1 MFNDVRYALRS
12 FRRTPGFTCLV
23 IVTLAV
29 GIGANTAMFSVV
41 NAVLLRPFGY
51 TDADSLQRVRRGT
64 SYPDLLDV
72 SRRATTIRGIEGHRP
87 QLFDY
92 STGSEAERLDGM
104 LVTGGML
111 QLFGA
116 TPQHGRLILA
126 EDDTPNAAR
135 VVVLSHPFWRTHFG
149 ADPSVVGRSIVL
161 SGQSYS
167 VVGVLA
173 AGFEF
178 PATRAD
184 VVAAFLPH
192 AGREATARGA
202 HTLRAFVRLKPGTT
216 AAVAQQEMDTLAA
229 DLERAYPE
237 TNREVRFVLEELRE
251 NVAGGVRE
259 PLMILLATVAFVLLI
274 ACVNVA
280 NLLIAKGA
288 ARRSELAVRAA
299 MGATRGRIV
308 RQVLAESL
316 VLAAAGG
323 VLGIAVAWW
332 LTRTI
337 VAVAPEDI
345 PRLAT
350 AALDL
355 PVLAFAL
362 VVSLLTGLFFGTL
375 PAIASASA
383 SLAAAARTGTRETRS
398 GNRLRSILLVTE
410 VALAL
415 VLLVGAGLL
424 LRSFSALMSQPPGFN
439 TSGVVTGNVTLNG
452 DRYASATARARF
464 WESFEERMRALP
476 GVRDVALTTDLPIG
490 GLPIFHNLAFQ
501 GKPMTPGSEPEVYYR
516 GVNATYFR
524 AMGIPLVKGRG
535 FTPVDRDGAPL
546 VAIVNE
552 AFAREYYP
560 GEEVLGRRVRW
571 ASGDGTWITI
581 VGVVADVRGL
591 SLDQSEVPAVHAPY
605 AQEINPWRRWMDVAV
620 RADGNA
626 AALAPM
632 VRREILALDRNVPVA
647 KLRTMDGVLAES
659 VASRRFNVL
668 LLGSFA
674 AIALLLAVAG
684 IYGVM
689 SYLVVQRTRE
699 IGVRMALGATP
710 AQVVRLVT
718 GRGLLLAAV
727 GIGLGTV
734 AAILLARFIEA
745 MLFTVSGT
753 DLVTFVAAAIVLWL
767 AAAAACVIP
776 ARRAGRVDPLIA
788 LRTE

>member
-1 MFNDVRYALRS
+1 MFTDVRYALRS
-12 FRRTPGFTCLV
+12 FRRTPGFTVLV
-23 IVTLAV
+23 IATLAV

-51 TDADSLQRVRRGT
+51 TDVDSLLRVRRGT
-64 SYPDLLDV
+64 SYPDLVDV

-92 STGSEAERLDGM
+92 STASAAERLDGM

-116 TPQHGRLILA
+116 TPLHGRLILA
-126 EDDTPNAAR
+126 EDDAPNAAR
-135 VVVLSHPFWRTHFG
+135 VVMLSHPFWRTHFG
-149 ADPSVVGRSIVL
+149 ADPSAVGRSILL
-161 SGQSYS
+161 SGQSYT

-173 AGFEF
+173 PGFEF
-178 PATRAD
+178 PAARAD

-192 AGREATARGA
+192 AGREATSRGA
-202 HTLRAFVRLKPGTT
+202 HTLRAFVRLGPGT
-216 AAVAQQEMDTLAA
+216 ARAVAQQEMDGLAA
-229 DLERAYPE
+229 ALEREYPE
-237 TNREVRFVLEELRE
+237 TNRDVRFVLQELRE

-288 ARRSELAVRAA
+288 ARRNELAVRAA
-299 MGATRGRIV
+299 IGATRGRIV

-323 VLGIAVAWW
+323 ALGVAVAWW

-337 VAVAPEDI
+337 VALAPEDI

-355 PVLAFAL
+355 RVLTFAL
-362 VVSLLTGLFFGTL
+362 GVSLLTGLFFGAL
-375 PAIASASA
+375 PALTSASA
-383 SLAAAARTGTRETRS
+383 SVAAAARAGTRETRS
-398 GNRLRSILLVTE
+398 GNRLRSVLLVTE

-424 LRSFSALMSQPPGFN
+424 LRSFAALVSQPPGFN
-439 TSGVVTGNVTLNG
+439 TSGLVTGNVTLNG
-452 DRYASATARARF
+452 DRYGDPSARARF

-476 GVRDVALTTDLPIG
+476 GVREVALTTDLPIG
-490 GLPIFHNLAFQ
+490 GLPIFHNLAFE
-501 GKPMTPGSEPEVYYR
+501 GKPMAAGSEPEVYYR
-516 GVNATYFR
+516 GVNAAYFR
-524 AMGIPLVKGRG
+524 AMGIPLIKGRA
-535 FTPVDRDGAPL
+535 FTPADRDGAPL
-546 VAIVNE
+546 VAVVND

-560 GEEVLGRRVRW
+560 NEEVLGRRIRW

-605 AQEINPWRRWMDVAV
+605 AQEINPWRRWMDIAV
-620 RADGNA
+620 RADGSA
-626 AALAPM
+626 TTLASAI
-632 VRREILALDRNVPVA
+632 RREILALDRNVPVA
-647 KLRTMDGVLAES
+647 RLRTMDGVLAAS
-659 VASRRFNVL
+659 VASRRFNVV
-668 LLGSFA
+668 LLGAFA

-699 IGVRMALGATP
+699 IGVRLALGATP
-710 AQVVRLVT
+710 GQVVKLVT
-718 GRGLLLAAV
+718 GRGLSLATVGIGIGALAAV
-727 GIGLGTV
+727 
-734 AAILLARFIEA
+734 LLARFIEA
-745 MLFTVSGT
+745 MLFTITGT
-753 DLVTFVAAAIVLWL
+753 DVVTFVAAAVVLWL
-767 AAAAACVIP
+767 AAAAACLVP